1 MNICRLWFF
10 ICLTKHVLFSDFS
23 GSTNCLNIL
32 WYLYDFGID
41 VHVNLSVGIRST
53 IGIMTMI
60 SANGG
65 EVTQA
70 QVAVFVK
77 FFFLFRDVSTWRTQ
91 SGLKT
96 IASMQLNAILSFSLH
111 KLRWRARWCVWV
123 CVCKTWMC
131 VNVSQALI
139 LLPK

>member
-1 MNICRLWFF
+1 MFGL
-10 ICLTKHVLFSDFS
+10 
-23 GSTNCLNIL
+23 GLN
-32 WYLYDFGID
+32 GID
-41 VHVNLSVGIRST
+41 GNVNLSVGIRST

-111 KLRWRARWCVWV
+111 KLRWRAR
-123 CVCKTWMC
+123 
-131 VNVSQALI
+131 
-139 LLPK
+139 

>member
-1 MNICRLWFF
+1 MPKYSL
-10 ICLTKHVLFSDFS
+10 
-23 GSTNCLNIL
+23 IL
-32 WYLYDFGID
+32 IRFGID

-70 QVAVFVK
+70 QVAVFVD

-111 KLRWRARWCVWV
+111 KLRWRAR
-123 CVCKTWMC
+123 
-131 VNVSQALI
+131 
-139 LLPK
+139 

>member
-1 MNICRLWFF
+1 
-10 ICLTKHVLFSDFS
+10 
-23 GSTNCLNIL
+23 
-32 WYLYDFGID
+32 
-41 VHVNLSVGIRST
+41 
-53 IGIMTMI
+53 MTMI

-70 QVAVFVK
+70 QVAVFVD

-111 KLRWRARWCVWV
+111 KLRWRAR
-123 CVCKTWMC
+123 
-131 VNVSQALI
+131 
-139 LLPK
+139 

>member
-1 MNICRLWFF
+1 MNILKETYNIFV
-10 ICLTKHVLFSDFS
+10 IPKLVKTSDDLA
-23 GSTNCLNIL
+23 NP
-32 WYLYDFGID
+32 
-41 VHVNLSVGIRST
+41 SVGIRST

-111 KLRWRARWCVWV
+111 KLRWRAR
-123 CVCKTWMC
+123 
-131 VNVSQALI
+131 
-139 LLPK
+139 